1 MSLTGEEVFEV
12 HRLNTGERYLVK
24 LKCASVDELLLI
36 ANSVN
41 THALKMALYSYQ
53 FRRRQREIARKNS
66 GPRIVIDD
74 NDAA

>member
-1 MSLTGEEVFEV
+1 MSLTGEEQFEV
-12 HRLNTGERYLVK
+12 RPAQGTPYPVL
-24 LKCASVDELLLI
+24 LKFASVEEVLTI
-36 ANSVN
+36 ANSAPTN
-41 THALKMALYSYQ
+41 ALKMALYSYQ